1 MRDHNPKNAIS
12 LKNLKIRQIRRFF
25 PGVAVF
31 PNLGTNYPEVGPL
44 EKNTS
49 LQRLYS
55 DSLSQYDWGSCLNV
69 STFLHVHLI
78 VVFTLNIQMEKDIV
92 LNTKRRLGL
101 GLWM

>member
-1 MRDHNPKNAIS
+1 LACLHWLFVNKIQTYKMRDHNPKNAIS

-55 DSLSQYDWGSCLNV
+55 DSLSQYD
-69 STFLHVHLI
+69 
-78 VVFTLNIQMEKDIV
+78 
-92 LNTKRRLGL
+92 
-101 GLWM
+101 